1 MTTVTFDDELYR
13 RAQNMLEQPL
23 SVDALVKEA
32 LETFIRL
39 SAAERLAKL
48 GGSKPE
54 MFDIPRN
61 DRLNN

>member
-1 MTTVTFDDELYR
+1 MTTVTLDDELYR
-13 RAQNMLEQPL
+13 HAQNMLEQPL

-39 SAAERLAKL
+39 RATERLAKL
-48 GGSKPE
+48 GGSKSE